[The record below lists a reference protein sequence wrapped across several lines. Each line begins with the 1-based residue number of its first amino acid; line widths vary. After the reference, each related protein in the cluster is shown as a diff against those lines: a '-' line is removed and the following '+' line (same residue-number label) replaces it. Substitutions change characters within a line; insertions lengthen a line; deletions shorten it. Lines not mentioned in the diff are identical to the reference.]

1 MNVFLGAPIAEQDIE
16 ILNNLIWQAHPQW
29 QKHPHIRWTAP
40 QNHHLTLHFFGQ
52 ILPASLNGWLSLVSQ
67 ELKSIGGFSI
77 KIQKINNFPKSNSDL
92 IAAYVELNSA
102 LANLYNRVEQS
113 VLVHDFPVED
123 RPYLPHITLCR
134 SKQRH
139 ILTMSPIIIA
149 DFKMEINLVA
159 LYQSKCI
166 EGINHYLPLH
176 QWSLTPPAHAQE
188 L

>member
-1 MNVFLGAPIAEQDIE
+1 MNVFLGAPIAAQDIE
-16 ILNNLIWQAHPQW
+16 ILNNLTWQAHPHW

-40 QNHHLTLHFFGQ
+40 QNHHMTLHFFGQ
-52 ILPASLNGWLSLVSQ
+52 ILPDSLNGWLSLISQ

-77 KIQKINNFPKSNSDL
+77 KIKKIHNFPKSNSDL
-92 IAAYVELNSA
+92 VAAYVELNSD
-102 LANLYNRVEQS
+102 LAHLYNRIEQS
-113 VLVHDFPVED
+113 LLLNDLPVED

-139 ILTMSPIIIA
+139 ILTMSPIIM
-149 DFKMEINLVA
+149 DFKIEITHVA

-166 EGINHYLPLH
+166 EGINYYLPLH
-176 QWSLTPPAHAQE
+176 QWILTPAEHGRG